1 MINRFWLQRMI
12 HWSLYLCLALL
23 VACSPGDTNR
33 LSSSLHS
40 LYSEEQPALSGNGHD
55 LAFVSNR
62 NGNQQ
67 LLLYNFPQAKF
78 IPLPGLN
85 RPHNIVENP
94 SLSYTGR
101 YITYLTSDYGRPVV
115 AMYDRATK
123 QSQILTPIYTSWL
136 RNPRIS
142 PDGRYVVFETA
153 KSGQWDI
160 EVLDRGPEIELD
172 LPNGASV
179 DSSAP

>member
-1 MINRFWLQRMI
+1 MINKFWLQRTI

-23 VACSPGDTNR
+23 VACSPGDPQM
-33 LSSSLHS
+33 SSSRLS
-40 LYSEEQPALSGNGHD
+40 LYSEEQPALSGNGQA

-67 LLLYNFPQAKF
+67 LLLYDFPQAKF

-85 RPHNIVENP
+85 RPHNIAENP
-94 SLSYTGR
+94 SLSYTAR
-101 YITYLTSDYGRPVV
+101 YIAYITSDYGRPVV
-115 AMYDRATK
+115 AMYDRAT
-123 QSQILTPIYTSWL
+123 QQAQILTPIYTSWL

-160 EVLDRGPEIELD
+160 ELLDRGPDIELD
-172 LPNGASV
+172 LTNGAAV
-179 DSSAP
+179 GLSAP